1 MINSFQEIEESFT
14 DERTTYWS
22 IYSPVLP
29 FLSVLLLVILLP
41 TQPTH
46 KTCVLCIY
54 TFAFQS
60 NARKLSLIFNSLF
73 FFSFLDPT
81 VQKVMSTVLFK
92 CITILSTFLHIYY
105 FHPISNIIIYL
116 LNYCNS
122 LQTDFTT
129 STLSH
134 QQFALH
140 RELLVMTHTKL
151 LWKRDRKIQWI

>member
-22 IYSPVLP
+22 IYSLVLP
-29 FLSVLLLVILLP
+29 FLPVLLVILLP
-41 TQPTH
+41 TQPTR

-54 TFAFQS
+54 TSAFQS

-73 FFSFLDPT
+73 FFILRSNRSESHVNCI
-81 VQKVMSTVLFK
+81 VQILY
-92 CITILSTFLHIYY
+92 ITNLSTFLHIYY
-105 FHPISNIIIYL
+105 FHPISSIIIYL

-129 STLSH
+129 STLRH

-140 RELLVMTHTKL
+140 REAISYDTH
-151 LWKRDRKIQWI
+151 